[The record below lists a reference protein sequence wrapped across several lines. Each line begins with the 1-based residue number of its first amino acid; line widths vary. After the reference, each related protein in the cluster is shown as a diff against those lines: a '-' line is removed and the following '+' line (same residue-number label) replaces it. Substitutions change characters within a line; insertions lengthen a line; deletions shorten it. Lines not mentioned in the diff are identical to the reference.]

1 MNKTA
6 LILEGGGMRGTYTSG
21 ILDYLME
28 KGIYFDSIYGV
39 SAGALNGVN
48 FKSRQIGR
56 SLRTFTMYQKDKRYA
71 GIHHLLKDGDWFN
84 VDFSYNQIPNQLDK
98 ADYDTFVSDNTNF
111 YSVVSNVET
120 GKAEYL
126 HLTDM
131 RKDMDGLRASASLPI
146 LSNLVEFNGKKYID
160 MGSGIGVN
168 AFGTADEVWK
178 EAVINQLDKTTYEI
192 DTSNIVQGSA
202 PFEYV
207 RKMRASYYILGAE
220 LGRFGKAKAAYPGGC
235 EIGARPID
243 QHIKAFE
250 ALGAVVKCDD
260 ESKSVVIT
268 SDKDALCGNSV
279 FMDIVSVGA
288 TINAIL
294 AAVKVKGT
302 TVIDNAAREP
312 HVVDLANFLN
322 SAGARIVGAG
332 TDVIKIHGVESLKS
346 VTYSIIPDQIEA
358 GTYMAA
364 AVATR
369 GDILVK
375 NIIPKHLDC
384 ITSKFI
390 EMGVEV
396 EEYDEE
402 IRVKADKPLKSIR
415 VKTLPYPGF
424 PTDLQPQ
431 MVVLLATVG
440 GKSVVTEGVWESRFQ
455 YIEELEKMGIRVSVD
470 GTVATIDGGVPLKA
484 AKLRATDLRAGA
496 SMIIAALAGEGT
508 SEIYELRHIDRGY
521 EHIVEKLRGMGADI
535 ERVDD

>member
-1 MNKTA
+1 VDKFLIKGGKA
-6 LILEGGGMRGTYTSG
+6 LKGEVHISGAKNAAVAILPAALLVSG
-21 ILDYLME
+21 KCVIENVPD
-28 KGIYFDSIYGV
+28 ISDVDSITKMMT
-39 SAGALNGVN
+39 SLGATVEKPDCNTVIIDATNLN
-48 FKSRQIGR
+48 K
-56 SLRTFTMYQKDKRYA
+56 
-71 GIHHLLKDGDWFN
+71 W
-84 VDFSYNQIPNQLDK
+84 K
-98 ADYDTFVSDNTNF
+98 ADP
-111 YSVVSNVET
+111 E
-120 GKAEYL
+120 
-126 HLTDM
+126 LT
-131 RKDMDGLRASASLPI
+131 L
-146 LSNLVEFNGKKYID
+146 
-160 MGSGIGVN
+160 
-168 AFGTADEVWK
+168 
-178 EAVINQLDKTTYEI
+178 
-192 DTSNIVQGSA
+192 
-202 PFEYV
+202 
-207 RKMRASYYILGAE
+207 KMRASYYLMGA
-220 LGRFGKAKAAYPGGC
+220 LIGRFQRASVPPPGGC
-235 EIGARPID
+235 NFGTRPID
-243 QHIKAFE
+243 QHLKSFE
-250 ALGAVVKCDD
+250 CLGCSIECDD
-260 ESKSVVIT
+260 TFVNI
-268 SDKDALCGNSV
+268 DASLLSGGNV
-279 FMDIVSVGA
+279 YFDVVSVGA

-294 AAVKVKGT
+294 ASVLAPGK
-302 TVIDNAAREP
+302 TVLENCAKEP

-322 SAGARIVGAG
+322 SAGAKIVGAG
-332 TDVIKIHGVESLKS
+332 TDVIKIHGVESLKG

-390 EMGVEV
+390 EMGVKV

-431 MVVLLATVG
+431 MVVLLATIS

-470 GTVATIDGGVPLKA
+470 GTVATIDGGAPIKA

-508 SEIYELRHIDRGY
+508 SEICELRHIDRGY
-521 EHIVEKLRGMGADI
+521 EHIVEKLRGIGADI